1 MAFLRA
7 DRPRLTR
14 EMADE
19 IGLEALLFLVQDT
32 QRVSDFMAA
41 TGIAPDELRRRAHD
55 TSLHVAALEYVLQD
69 ESALLV
75 FAAHAGRPPEF
86 VQPALAL
93 LSPGSV
99 L

>member
-1 MAFLRA
+1 MAFLRVG
-7 DRPRLTR
+7 RERLTR
-14 EMADE
+14 EMAEE

-41 TGIAPDELRRRAHD
+41 TGIAPDELRRHAREPEM
-55 TSLHVAALEYVLQD
+55 HVAALEYILQD

-86 VQPALAL
+86 IQPALAL
-93 LSPGSV
+93 LSPGAV
-99 L
+99 Q